1 MSVNPYS
8 ITIEPRSLVYT
19 ASQVLEAMHQ
29 FDGHLNATLGKSDY
43 LKYVYFKRIQ
53 LQMFH
58 GS

>member
-1 MSVNPYS
+1 MSVKPCS
-8 ITIEPRSLVYT
+8 ITVEPRTLVYT

-29 FDGHLNATLGKSDY
+29 FDGHLSATLGKSDY

-53 LQMFH
+53 LQMFR